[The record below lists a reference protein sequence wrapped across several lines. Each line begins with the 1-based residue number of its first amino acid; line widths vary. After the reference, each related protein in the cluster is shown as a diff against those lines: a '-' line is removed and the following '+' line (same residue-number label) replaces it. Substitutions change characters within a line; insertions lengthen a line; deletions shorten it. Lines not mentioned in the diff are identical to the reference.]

1 MFLKI
6 RFLILGLI
14 TRLLCLDKVLL
25 LYYCRT
31 LTVYQNQN
39 GKRHYT
45 LGRLN
50 TIYSILDLLGFSK
63 RVEKINDRLVNLKKV
78 E

>member
-6 RFLILGLI
+6 RFLILGLV

-31 LTVYQNQN
+31 LTIYQNKN